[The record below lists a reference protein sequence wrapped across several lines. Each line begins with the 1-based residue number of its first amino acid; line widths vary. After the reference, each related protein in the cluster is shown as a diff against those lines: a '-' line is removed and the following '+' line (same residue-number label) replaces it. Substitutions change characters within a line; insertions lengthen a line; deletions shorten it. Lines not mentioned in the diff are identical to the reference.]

1 MTYREL
7 LNLYKN
13 GELNAELENQ
23 VKTDIEKQEAIS
35 EYLFDNDDIP
45 ELTDTVFELEQTDN
59 TDAEEKNFQKMIKKS
74 IRKAF
79 IKLGVVV
86 GAVILALILIANT
99 ALPHIVDAFYYDP
112 AKIVGTSEN
121 GVETNQLSLDTMV
134 YTELF
139 TPGYSRSNVI
149 VDREGYG
156 EYDIQILQ
164 NFSYDQHFENVFGTV
179 EKNKL
184 TLYNDSIFKKPTG
197 NAFDTKAIE
206 NLTSTGGTGAAGD
219 VASMLQQIA
228 SLDENDYYVAY
239 VTLDK
244 VMTYNEFLDWCN
256 KTGISP
262 DWCAICEKTDAGYY
276 AEDIIGFNYNA
287 SSIEMGYNKEKYP
300 NLNLFDITEDTESA
314 MKTHTTSLLR
324 YMADSKDFC
333 NLFDENTSEEY
344 LTRLADNIDKNGL
357 NIYGFVV
364 TAQIDTIMNIC
375 ENTPYVYTKPLN

>member
-1 MTYREL
+1 MTYKEL
-7 LNLYKN
+7 LNLYKT
-13 GELNAELENQ
+13 GELDAELENQ

-35 EYLFDNDDIP
+35 EFLFENDDIP
-45 ELTDTVFELEQTDN
+45 ELADTAFELDN
-59 TDAEEKNFQKMIKKS
+59 TDDVDTEEKNFQKMIKKS

-86 GAVILALILIANT
+86 GAVVLALILIANT

-112 AKIVGTSEN
+112 AKIVGTSVN

-164 NFSYDQHFENVFGTV
+164 NFSYDDHFENVFGTV

-197 NAFDTKAIE
+197 NAFETKAIE
-206 NLTSTGGTGAAGD
+206 NFTRFGGTGAAGD

-228 SLDENDYYVAY
+228 SLDEKDYYVAY

-244 VMTYNEFLDWCN
+244 VMTYSEFLDWCN
-256 KTGISP
+256 TTGISP
-262 DWCAICEKTDAGYY
+262 DWCAICEKTDDGYY

-300 NLNLFDITEDTESA
+300 NLNWFDIEDESDSA
-314 MKTHTTSLLR
+314 MKTHMTSLLR

-333 NLFDENTSEEY
+333 KMIDENTSEEY
-344 LTRLADNIDKNGL
+344 LNRLADNIDKNGI

-364 TAQIDTIMNIC
+364 TAQKDTIMNIC
-375 ENTPYVYTKPLN
+375 ENTPYVYTTPLN

>member
-1 MTYREL
+1 MTYKEL

-13 GELNAELENQ
+13 GELDAELENQ

-35 EYLFDNDDIP
+35 EYLFDNDDVP
-45 ELTDTVFELEQTDN
+45 EFTDTVFEHEQTDN
-59 TDAEEKNFQKMIKKS
+59 TDTEEKNFQKMIKKS

-79 IKLGVVV
+79 TKLGVVV

-99 ALPHIVDAFYYDP
+99 ALPHIVDAFFYDP

-121 GVETNQLSLDTMV
+121 GVETNQISLDTMV

-139 TPGYSRSNVI
+139 IPGYSRSNVI

-164 NFSYDQHFENVFGTV
+164 NFSYDNHFENVFGTV

-197 NAFDTKAIE
+197 NAFVSDCIE
-206 NLTSTGGTGAAGD
+206 NLSGFDGTGAAGD
-219 VASMLQQIA
+219 IASMLQNIA
-228 SLDENDYYVAY
+228 YLDEHDYYVAY

-244 VMTYNEFLDWCN
+244 VMSYNEFLEWCEI
-256 KTGISP
+256 TGISP
-262 DWCAICEKTDAGYY
+262 DWCAVCEKTDDGDF

-287 SSIEMGYNKEKYP
+287 SSVEMGYDEEKYP

-314 MKTHTTSLLR
+314 MKTHMTSLLR
-324 YMADSKDFC
+324 YMADNKNFC
-333 NLFDENTSEEY
+333 EMVDGTAPAEY
-344 LTRLADNIDKNGL
+344 LNRLADNIDKNGL
-357 NIYGFVV
+357 NIYGFAV
-364 TAQIDTIMNIC
+364 TAQKDTIMDIC
-375 ENTPYVYTKPLN
+375 DSTPYVYTKPLN